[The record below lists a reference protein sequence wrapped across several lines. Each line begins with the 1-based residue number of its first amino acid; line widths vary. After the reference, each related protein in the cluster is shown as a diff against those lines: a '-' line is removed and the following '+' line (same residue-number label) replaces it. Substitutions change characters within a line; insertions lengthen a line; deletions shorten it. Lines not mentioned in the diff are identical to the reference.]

1 MFLYSSN
8 TSDIV
13 GQGLQAS
20 KTEWVYIYKKKK
32 KKFIRLNIKSVFF
45 VLYSI
50 EYIL

>member
-20 KTEWVYIYKKKK
+20 KTEWVYIYKKK
-32 KKFIRLNIKSVFF
+32 FIRLNIKSVFF